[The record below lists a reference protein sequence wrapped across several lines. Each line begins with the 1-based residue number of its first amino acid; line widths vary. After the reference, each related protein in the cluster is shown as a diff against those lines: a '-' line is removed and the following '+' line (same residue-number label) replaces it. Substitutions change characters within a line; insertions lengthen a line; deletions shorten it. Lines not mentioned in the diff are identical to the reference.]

1 MRNELKILGSTPRL
15 GVDGFVMVF
24 EESSHLE
31 PWEATRR
38 AKQDAGGHDIHGK
51 FGGSLSFRPN
61 FVVMSEAV
69 KCYISEAW
77 PTDRW
82 VPDACART
90 CNLVRVQ
97 GST

>member
-1 MRNELKILGSTPRL
+1 MP
-15 GVDGFVMVF
+15 
-24 EESSHLE
+24 SSQPAHRRFAGLN
-31 PWEATRR
+31 ARR
-38 AKQDAGGHDIHGK
+38 AKQDSGGHDIHGK

-61 FVVMSEAV
+61 FAVMSEAV